1 MNELKTMKDNYYFS
15 LHYFVCFF
23 VNKIVA
29 QFEVHTSGMIT
40 ADIMAEVNKETE
52 NVARIISIK
61 K

>member
-1 MNELKTMKDNYYFS
+1 MKDNYCSS
-15 LHYFVCFF
+15 LHYFVCFC